1 MCILNMKRRELVSLF
16 FFLSLILIIIMDSA
30 LFLPNEVL
38 IIADLGI
45 HFDSLSIIISIYTIV
60 NGISIL
66 IFGYLTDTIERKKI
80 LIFAGLLWSLTAI
93 LHILVEEFWQL
104 VLVRIVA
111 AVAVSVTTPLVISY
125 LADIIS
131 SDSRSKSFAF
141 WGLITSIGTLVA
153 SVLALTFNEIDF
165 AAIPIEFDTIVKK
178 IDFISLNYPDIL
190 YTWRLPY
197 FYLGIIALIFTALNF
212 FVTIE
217 PKRAAK
223 EKQLEEVFSDENFR
237 YSYKI
242 KLSDLKFV
250 FKRKSNFFLMFNFFD
265 VIASGLV
272 LAYIFPYI
280 QLDLGANLSDIKVI
294 ILFLFI
300 IVLGLIIGQFWL
312 AHLGD
317 KKVQRGDLSGRVKV
331 AIVCSILNLPFFL
344 IGFAMT
350 PNFIT
355 STFFF
360 GTLLVNDIEFWVLW
374 LVFCTFLGLGLA
386 FTMGIGPNWY
396 ASLIDVNFP
405 ESRGTMV
412 AVGAFIDSIGRAI
425 GVIIGGF
432 MVVVMG
438 FSATIFWSFLI
449 FGIFSTCLWIPLFFT
464 AKKDYLEINEAMK
477 KRAISLSKMQAE
489 GSR

>member
-1 MCILNMKRRELVSLF
+1 MKRRELISLF

-38 IIADLGI
+38 IAADLGI
-45 HFDSLSIIISIYTIV
+45 YFDTLGIVISIYTIV

-66 IFGYLTDTIERKKI
+66 IFGYLTDMIDRKKI
-80 LIFAGLLWSLTAI
+80 LLFAGVLWSLTAI
-93 LHILVEEFWQL
+93 LHIFVEEFWQL
-104 VLVRIVA
+104 LLVRIVA
-111 AVAVSVTTPLVISY
+111 AIAVSVTTPLVISY

-153 SVLALTFNEIDF
+153 GIVALAFNDIDF
-165 AAIPIEFDTIVKK
+165 EAIELPLLQK
-178 IDFISLNYPDIL
+178 IDFIALTYPDIL
-190 YTWRLPY
+190 YTWKLPY
-197 FYLGIIALIFTALNF
+197 FYLGIVALIFTALNY

-223 EKQLEEVFSDENFR
+223 EKQLEEVFSDENIQ

-242 KLSDLKFV
+242 KFSDLKFV
-250 FKRKSNFFLMFNFFD
+250 FKRKSNFFNFFLMFNFFD
-265 VIASGLV
+265 VIASGLI

-280 QLDLGANLSDIKVI
+280 QLEIGVSVVDIKVI

-300 IVLGLIIGQFWL
+300 IILGLIVGQFWL

-317 KKVQRGDLSGRVKV
+317 KRVKRGDLSGRVKV
-331 AIVCSILNLPFFL
+331 AVVCSILNLPFFL
-344 IGFAMT
+344 FGFAMT
-350 PNFIT
+350 PNVSD

-360 GTLLVNDIEFWVLW
+360 GTLLVDDIGFWILW
-374 LVFCTFLGLGLA
+374 LVYCSFLGVGLA

-396 ASLIDVNFP
+396 SSLIDVNFP
-405 ESRGTMV
+405 ENRGTMV
-412 AVGAFIDSIGRAI
+412 AVGSFIDSIGRAL
-425 GVIIGGF
+425 GAVIGG
-432 MVVVMG
+432 VVVTLTG
-438 FSATIFWSFLI
+438 SFSATIFWSFLI

-477 KRAISLSKMQAE
+477 NRASSLSKMQTE
-489 GSR
+489 ESR

>member
-1 MCILNMKRRELVSLF
+1 MKKRELVSLF

-38 IIADLGI
+38 IAADLGI
-45 HFDSLSIIISIYTIV
+45 YFDTIGIIISIYTIV

-66 IFGYLTDTIERKKI
+66 IFGYLTDMIDRKKI
-80 LIFAGLLWSLTAI
+80 LIFAGVLWSLTAI
-93 LHILVEEFWQL
+93 LHIFVEEFWQL

-111 AVAVSVTTPLVISY
+111 AIAVSVTTPLVISY

-141 WGLITSIGTLVA
+141 WGLVTSIGTLVA
-153 SVLALTFNEIDF
+153 GIVALAFNTIDF
-165 AAIPIEFDTIVKK
+165 EAIELPLLQK
-178 IDFISLNYPDIL
+178 IDFVALNYPDVL
-190 YTWRLPY
+190 YTWKLPY
-197 FYLGIIALIFTALNF
+197 FYLGIIALIFTILNYF
-212 FVTIE
+212 ITIE

-223 EKQLEEVFSDENFR
+223 EKQLEGFFSDETMR

-242 KLSDLKFV
+242 KFSDLKYV

-280 QLDLGANLSDIKVI
+280 QLEIGISVIDIKVI

-300 IVLGLIIGQFWL
+300 IILGLIIGQFWL

-331 AIVCSILNLPFFL
+331 AVICSILNLPFFL
-344 IGFAMT
+344 FGFAMT
-350 PNFIT
+350 PNVSD

-360 GTLLVNDIEFWVLW
+360 GTLLVNDIGFWILW
-374 LVFCTFLGLGLA
+374 LVYCSFLGVGLA

-396 ASLIDVNFP
+396 SSLIDVNFP
-405 ESRGTMV
+405 ENRGTMV
-412 AVGAFIDSIGRAI
+412 AVGSFIDSIGRAL
-425 GVIIGGF
+425 GAVIGGF
-432 MVVVMG
+432 VVTFTG
-438 FSATIFWSFLI
+438 SFSATIFWSFLI

-464 AKKDYLEINEAMK
+464 AKKDYLQINEEMK
-477 KRAISLSKMQAE
+477 IRASSLSKIQLE
-489 GSR
+489 ESRE

>member
-1 MCILNMKRRELVSLF
+1 MKKRELVSLF

-38 IIADLGI
+38 IAADLGI
-45 HFDSLSIIISIYTIV
+45 YFDTIGIIISIYTIV

-66 IFGYLTDTIERKKI
+66 IFGYLTDMIDRKKI
-80 LIFAGLLWSLTAI
+80 LILAGVLWSLTAI
-93 LHILVEEFWQL
+93 LHIFVEEFWQL

-111 AVAVSVTTPLVISY
+111 AIAVSATTPLVISY

-141 WGLITSIGTLVA
+141 WGLVTSMGTLVA
-153 SVLALTFNEIDF
+153 GIVALSFNAIDF
-165 AAIPIEFDTIVKK
+165 EAINLPLLQK
-178 IDFISLNYPDIL
+178 IDFIALTYPDIL
-190 YTWRLPY
+190 YTWKLPY
-197 FYLGIIALIFTALNF
+197 FYLGIIALIFTALNY
-212 FVTIE
+212 FVNVE
-217 PKRAAK
+217 PKRAGK
-223 EKQLEEVFSDENFR
+223 EKLLEEVFSDENIR

-242 KLSDLKFV
+242 KFSDLKFV

-280 QLDLGANLSDIKVI
+280 QLEIGVSVVDIKVI

-300 IVLGLIIGQFWL
+300 IVLGLIIGQFYL

-317 KKVQRGDLSGRVKV
+317 KRVKRGDLSGRVKV
-331 AIVCSILNLPFFL
+331 AVVCSILNLPFFL
-344 IGFAMT
+344 FGFAMT
-350 PNFIT
+350 PNVSA

-360 GTLLVNDIEFWVLW
+360 GTLLVDDFGFWVLW
-374 LVFCTFLGLGLA
+374 LVYCSFLGVGLA

-396 ASLIDVNFP
+396 SSLIDVNFP
-405 ESRGTMV
+405 ENRGTMV
-412 AVGAFIDSIGRAI
+412 AIGSFIDSIGRAL
-425 GVIIGGF
+425 GAVIGGF
-432 MVVVMG
+432 VVTLTG
-438 FSATIFWSFLI
+438 SFSATIFWSFLI

-477 KRAISLSKMQAE
+477 MRASSLSTTQTE
-489 GSR
+489 ESRE

>member
-1 MCILNMKRRELVSLF
+1 MKRRELVSLF
-16 FFLSLILIIIMDSA
+16 FFLSLILIIMMDSA

-38 IIADLGI
+38 IAADLGI
-45 HFDSLSIIISIYTIV
+45 YFETLGIIISIYTII

-66 IFGYLTDTIERKKI
+66 IFGYLTDMIERKKMLI
-80 LIFAGLLWSLTAI
+80 LAGVLWSVVAI
-93 LHILVEEFWQL
+93 LHIFVEEFWQL
-104 VLVRIVA
+104 LLVRIVA
-111 AVAVSVTTPLVISY
+111 AIAVSITAPLVVSY

-141 WGLITSIGTLVA
+141 WGLVTNIGTLVA
-153 SVLALTFNEIDF
+153 GVLALAFNAVDF
-165 AAIPIEFDTIVKK
+165 EALVFDTIREK
-178 IDFISLNYPDIL
+178 IDHIAFTYPNIL

-197 FYLGIIALIFTALNF
+197 FYLGIIALIFTILNYF
-212 FVTIE
+212 ITIE

-223 EKQLEEVFSDENFR
+223 EKQLEEILLDEDIR

-242 KLSDLKFV
+242 KLSDLKLI

-280 QLDLGANLSDIKVI
+280 QLEIGVSVVDIKVI

-331 AIVCSILNLPFFL
+331 AIICSILNLPFFL
-344 IGFAMT
+344 FGFAMT
-350 PNFIT
+350 PNIAN

-360 GTLLVNDIEFWVLW
+360 GTLLVNDIGFWVLW
-374 LVFCTFLGLGLA
+374 LVYCTFLGVGLA
-386 FTMGIGPNWY
+386 FTMGIGPNWFS
-396 ASLIDVNFP
+396 SLIDVNFP
-405 ESRGTMV
+405 ENRGTMV
-412 AVGAFIDSIGRAI
+412 AVGLFIDSIGRAL
-425 GVIIGGF
+425 GAVIGGF
-432 MVVVMG
+432 MVTLTG
-438 FSATIFWSFLI
+438 SFSATIFWVFLI
-449 FGIFSTCLWIPLFFT
+449 AGIFSTCLWIPLFFT

-477 KRAISLSKMQAE
+477 NRASSLSKMQPE
-489 GSR
+489 DSR

>member
-1 MCILNMKRRELVSLF
+1 MKRRELVSLF

-38 IIADLGI
+38 IAADLGI
-45 HFDSLSIIISIYTIV
+45 YFDTIGIIISIYTIV

-66 IFGYLTDTIERKKI
+66 IFGYLTDMIDRKKI
-80 LIFAGLLWSLTAI
+80 LILAGVLWSLTAI
-93 LHILVEEFWQL
+93 LHIFVEEFWQL

-111 AVAVSVTTPLVISY
+111 AIAVSATTPLVISY

-141 WGLITSIGTLVA
+141 WGLVTSIGTLVA
-153 SVLALTFNEIDF
+153 GIVALAFNTIDF
-165 AAIPIEFDTIVKK
+165 EAIELPLLQK
-178 IDFISLNYPDIL
+178 IDFIALTYPDIL
-190 YTWRLPY
+190 YTWKLPY
-197 FYLGIIALIFTALNF
+197 FYLGIIALIFTVLNY
-212 FVTIE
+212 FVTVE
-217 PKRAAK
+217 PKRAGK
-223 EKQLEEVFSDENFR
+223 EKLLEEVFSDEKIQ

-242 KLSDLKFV
+242 KFSDLKFV

-280 QLDLGANLSDIKVI
+280 QLEIGVSVVDIKVI

-300 IVLGLIIGQFWL
+300 IVLGLIIGQFYL

-331 AIVCSILNLPFFL
+331 AVVCSILNLPFFL
-344 IGFAMT
+344 FGFAMT
-350 PNFIT
+350 PNVAN

-360 GTLLVNDIEFWVLW
+360 GTLLVNDVGFWILW
-374 LVFCTFLGLGLA
+374 LVYCSFLGVDLA
-386 FTMGIGPNWY
+386 LPIIIKKKRY
-396 ASLIDVNFP
+396 SSLIDVNFP
-405 ESRGTMV
+405 ENRGTMV
-412 AVGAFIDSIGRAI
+412 AVGSFIDSIGRAL
-425 GVIIGGF
+425 GAVIGGF
-432 MVVVMG
+432 VVTLTG
-438 FSATIFWSFLI
+438 SFSATIFWSFLI

-464 AKKDYLEINEAMK
+464 AKKDYLQINEEMK
-477 KRAISLSKMQAE
+477 IRASSLSKMPHE
-489 GSR
+489 ESRE

>member
-1 MCILNMKRRELVSLF
+1 MKRRELVSLF

-38 IIADLGI
+38 IAADLGI
-45 HFDSLSIIISIYTIV
+45 YFDTIGIIISIYTIV
-60 NGISIL
+60 SGVFL
-66 IFGYLTDTIERKKI
+66 LLFGYLTDTIERKKI
-80 LIFAGLLWSLTAI
+80 LILAGILWSITAI
-93 LHILVEEFWQL
+93 LHIFVEEFWQL

-111 AVAVSVTTPLVISY
+111 AIAVSVTTPLVISY

-141 WGLITSIGTLVA
+141 WGLVTNIGTLVA
-153 SVLALTFNEIDF
+153 GIVALSFNEINF
-165 AAIPIEFDTIVKK
+165 EAIELPLLQK
-178 IDFISLNYPDIL
+178 IDFIALTYPDVL
-190 YTWRLPY
+190 YTWKLPY
-197 FYLGIIALIFTALNF
+197 FYLGIIALIFTILNYF
-212 FVTIE
+212 ITVE

-223 EKQLEEVFSDENFR
+223 EKQLERVFLDENVR

-242 KLSDLKFV
+242 KFSDLKFV

-280 QLDLGANLSDIKVI
+280 QLEIGVSVVDIKVI
-294 ILFLFI
+294 ILFLFL

-331 AIVCSILNLPFFL
+331 AVICSILNLPFFL
-344 IGFAMT
+344 FGFAMT
-350 PNFIT
+350 PNVAN

-360 GTLLVNDIEFWVLW
+360 GTLLVNDIGFWVLW
-374 LVFCTFLGLGLA
+374 LVYCSFLGVGLA
-386 FTMGIGPNWY
+386 LTMGIGPNWY
-396 ASLIDVNFP
+396 SSLIDVNFP
-405 ESRGTMV
+405 ENRGTMV
-412 AVGAFIDSIGRAI
+412 AVGAFIDSIGRAL
-425 GVIIGGF
+425 GAIIGGF
-432 MVVVMG
+432 VVTLTG
-438 FSATIFWSFLI
+438 SFSATIFWSFLI

-464 AKKDYLEINEAMK
+464 AKKDYLEINEAME
-477 KRAISLSKMQAE
+477 KRASSLSDVQFKEAK
-489 GSR
+489 

>member
-1 MCILNMKRRELVSLF
+1 MKRRELISLF

-30 LFLPNEVL
+30 LFLPNELL
-38 IIADLGI
+38 IMADLGI
-45 HFDSLSIIISIYTIV
+45 DFNAIGIIISIYTIV
-60 NGISIL
+60 NGVSIL
-66 IFGYLTDTIERKKI
+66 IFGYLTDRIERKKI
-80 LIFAGLLWSLTAI
+80 LIFAGVLWSLTAI
-93 LHILVEEFWQL
+93 LHIFVEEFWQL
-104 VLVRIVA
+104 ILIRIVA
-111 AVAVSVTTPLVISY
+111 AIGVSVTTPLVISY

-153 SVLALTFNEIDF
+153 GVFALVFNDVDF
-165 AAIPIEFDTIVKK
+165 EAIPEIYVTIPQKIGHIVITYSDT
-178 IDFISLNYPDIL
+178 L

-197 FYLGIIALIFTALNF
+197 FYIGIVALFFTVFNY

-223 EKQLEEVFSDENFR
+223 EKQLEKVFLDENFQ

-242 KLSDLKFV
+242 KFSDFKFI
-250 FKRKSNFFLMFNFFD
+250 FKRKSNFFLIFNFFD
-265 VIASGLV
+265 VIASGLI

-280 QLDLGANLSDIKVI
+280 QFDLSANVSNIKII

-300 IVLGLIIGQFWL
+300 IIFGLIIGQFWL

-317 KKVQRGDLSGRVKV
+317 KKVQRGDLTGRVKV
-331 AIVCSILNLPFFL
+331 ATICSILNLPFFL
-344 IGFAMT
+344 FGFAMT
-350 PNFIT
+350 PNVAN

-360 GTLLVNDIEFWVLW
+360 GTLLVNEIGFWVLW
-374 LVFCTFLGLGLA
+374 LVYCSFLGVGLA

-396 ASLIDVNFP
+396 SSLIDVNFP

-412 AVGAFIDSIGRAI
+412 AVGAFIDSIGRAL
-425 GVIIGGF
+425 GAIIGGF
-432 MVVVMG
+432 MIALTG
-438 FSATIFWSFLI
+438 SASMTIFWVFLI
-449 FGIFSTCLWIPLFFT
+449 SGIFSTCLWVPLFFT

-477 KRAISLSKMQAE
+477 NRAASLIKMQPE
-489 GSR
+489 ESR

>member
-1 MCILNMKRRELVSLF
+1 MKKRELVSLF
-16 FFLSLILIIIMDSA
+16 FFLSLILIILMDSA
-30 LFLPNEVL
+30 LFLPNELL
-38 IIADLGI
+38 IAADLGI
-45 HFDSLSIIISIYTIV
+45 DFDALGIIIGIYTIV

-66 IFGYLTDTIERKKI
+66 IFGYLTDMIERKKI
-80 LIFAGLLWSLTAI
+80 LILAGVLWSLTAI
-93 LHILVEEFWQL
+93 LHIFVEVFWQL

-111 AVAVSVTTPLVISY
+111 AIAVSVTTPLVISY

-141 WGLITSIGTLVA
+141 WGLVTSIGTLIA
-153 SVLALTFNEIDF
+153 GFLALAFNAVDF
-165 AAIPIEFDTIVKK
+165 EAIPLIYEKIPDKIEYIA
-178 IDFISLNYPDIL
+178 LNYPNIL

-197 FYLGIIALIFTALNF
+197 FYFGIIALIFTILNY

-223 EKQLEEVFSDENFR
+223 EKELEEVFSDENIR

-265 VIASGLV
+265 VIASGLI

-280 QLDLGANLSDIKVI
+280 QGDLSANVSNIKVI

-300 IVLGLIIGQFWL
+300 IILGLIIGQFWL

-331 AIVCSILNLPFFL
+331 AVICSILNLPFFL
-344 IGFAMT
+344 FGFVMT
-350 PNFIT
+350 PNIAN

-360 GTLLVNDIEFWVLW
+360 GTLLVNEIGFWFLW
-374 LVFCTFLGLGLA
+374 LVYCTFLGVGLA
-386 FTMGIGPNWY
+386 LTMGIGPNWY
-396 ASLIDVNFP
+396 SSLIDVNFP

-412 AVGAFIDSIGRAI
+412 AVGAFIDSIGRAL
-425 GVIIGGF
+425 GVVIGGF
-432 MVVVMG
+432 MIELTGSV
-438 FSATIFWSFLI
+438 SATIFWVFLI
-449 FGIFSTCLWIPLFFT
+449 SGIFSTCLWIPLFFT
-464 AKKDYLEINEAMK
+464 AKKDYLEINEEMK
-477 KRAISLSKMQAE
+477 IRASSLRKMQPE
-489 GSR
+489 ESRE

>member
-1 MCILNMKRRELVSLF
+1 MKKRELVSLF

-38 IIADLGI
+38 IAADLGI
-45 HFDSLSIIISIYTIV
+45 YFDALGIIISIYTIV

-66 IFGYLTDTIERKKI
+66 IFGYLSDRIERKKI
-80 LIFAGLLWSLTAI
+80 LILAGVLWSLTAI
-93 LHILVEEFWQL
+93 LHIFVEEFWQL
-104 VLVRIVA
+104 LLVRIVA
-111 AVAVSVTTPLVISY
+111 AIAVSVTTPLVISY

-141 WGLITSIGTLVA
+141 WGLVTNIGTLVA
-153 SVLALTFNEIDF
+153 GFLALAFNEIDF
-165 AAIPIEFDTIVKK
+165 ESIELPLLQK
-178 IDFISLNYPDIL
+178 IDFIALTYPDVL

-197 FYLGIIALIFTALNF
+197 FYFGIIALVFTIINY

-223 EKQLEEVFSDENFR
+223 EKQLEDVFSDEKIK

-242 KLSDLKFV
+242 KLSDLKYV

-280 QLDLGANLSDIKVI
+280 QLEIGASPTDIKVI

-317 KKVQRGDLSGRVKV
+317 KKVKRGDLSGRVKV
-331 AIVCSILNLPFFL
+331 AVICSILNLPFFL
-344 IGFAMT
+344 FGFAMT
-350 PNFIT
+350 PNVT
-355 STFFF
+355 NSTFFF
-360 GTLLVNDIEFWVLW
+360 GTLLVNDIGFWVLW
-374 LVFCTFLGLGLA
+374 LVYCSFLGVGLA

-396 ASLIDVNFP
+396 SSLIDVNFP
-405 ESRGTMV
+405 ENRGTMV
-412 AVGAFIDSIGRAI
+412 AVGAFVDSIGRAL
-425 GVIIGGF
+425 GAIIGGF
-432 MVVVMG
+432 VVTFTG
-438 FSATIFWSFLI
+438 SFSATIFWSFLI
-449 FGIFSTCLWIPLFFT
+449 FGIISTCLWIPLFFT

-477 KRAISLSKMQAE
+477 IRASSLSKMQPE
-489 GSR
+489 DSR